1 MEATMTQTTI
11 GEMIADWFYGAE
23 GDDFAGMTVETY
35 QAYSAIAEDVLTE
48 ASYVDEFALIQALS
62 I

>member
-1 MEATMTQTTI
+1 MTQTTI

-35 QAYSAIAEDVLTE
+35 QAYSAIAEDVLVEKRST
-48 ASYVDEFALIQALS
+48 AYDEFAFLQTATL
-62 I
+62 